1 MAENIWVQGQESY
14 FNEDAKFF
22 KDVYIY
28 GTLYYDLEGT
38 DNLTLDNL
46 IVNGQTTLNNLSVS
60 GFGSFSGP
68 VTLSST
74 LSVGSTATFISD
86 VNILGVLDVDNIDV
100 GVATVRERFELTNE
114 DGTNYLVGFATGPRA
129 GNIGIGSTLP
139 EQKLDIGGS
148 LRITDNIFDSVNFPG
163 GSSGYYL
170 SRDAN
175 GIRWVFV
182 PPDALS
188 EGFFVQN
195 EGVQVGVGSFTTI
208 NFIGNNSGGDLV
220 NATVNSGDTRIVD
233 VSIIDHWLKGPAGLT
248 TSVNVG
254 INVNSPQNTLDVG
267 GIALFRNELRV
278 SGVSSF
284 TDTVRIDASLRV
296 HDNDIVGTALTAKFA
311 HLAGVS
317 TFARQAGFSSVA
329 GIATFTPLAGVATYA
344 KTAGIATFVKIAGI
358 ATFARQAGFATVSG
372 ISTISLVSFAATFAK
387 KAGFSTVAGISTF
400 ANQAGFATV
409 SGISTFS
416 RLTGIA
422 TFARQSGF
430 ATVSGISTFAN
441 QAGFATVS
449 GISTFSILAG
459 IATFA
464 RQAGFATVSGISTFA
479 NQAGFSTIAGIATFA
494 NQSGFATVAG
504 FATNAARAGIA
515 TFIETVETLTNQDFF
530 IPFVENSTSQ
540 VSETVR
546 VDSGITYNPS
556 TDTLGIDGSLQVGS
570 AATVISTNAVGD
582 VGFNSTTPTR
592 AVDFQKDVRF
602 QQAIYDLNDNV
613 GFRTEKYQ
621 VPRNVLTTVGV
632 DTTGAIIGGRFYD
645 AANLIR
651 LNLDYIANES
661 IGFLTS
667 TDYKSP
673 AFALSSADYTS
684 CKDDIKDILKAITY
698 DITRG
703 GNSRCVGAG
712 ESYYNGGVLQHIT
725 GTDVN
730 GYSIKEATI
739 VAITTAAQ
747 VSRYVINNLP
757 APRSYQGVGNSVPL
771 IRDLTL
777 QDDPAVGFNTDPG
790 GCANVVSAITVCAG
804 IVTNIIELGAAA
816 FTTIGFTTT
825 SPNGKIIWA
834 PPGADAKN
842 IVYVSKYGNDDN
854 DGRTEG
860 SAKLTIGAAAAVAQ
874 PGDTIMV
881 RSGVYAENNPIG
893 LRTDVSVIGQDLRL
907 VTIYPQN
914 NDDVFYVRRGCL
926 IDSLSFAYSK
936 DPYDDAAP
944 LFIRGA
950 AVAFPPPAGIG
961 SARSG
966 FLDVGPA
973 NEGPS
978 GRWRSPYVRNCT
990 NFMSNSIGMK
1000 IDGNHV
1006 AAAFTGTNNLGQDLK
1021 CMVCDSFTQYNQNG
1035 IGVSITNKA
1044 YAQLV
1049 SIFTINSKIG
1059 IFAGSGG
1066 QCDLTNSNSSF
1077 GTFGLYADGTSGDEF
1092 TGITTGATV
1101 AAEEDTYKFFGIRDD
1116 ISNVRKPFDGQGAF
1130 FKINL
1135 DDYADTGVKSGI
1147 VTEPLRTIR
1156 TIKITNGGSGY
1167 TVSAPP
1173 NIIVSAPFGPEG
1185 ILAELSANVS
1195 AAGTISSID
1204 IISSGRNFLPPG
1216 SGSNQQDITVTIS
1229 GSGGATAEAVTD
1241 PILYTVSTATEP
1253 TSVGVTT
1260 VTFNEFVPYSVGIGV
1275 SVSFRRLSRIIT
1287 SSHSFEYIGA
1297 GTDINSA
1304 NPFQGGVPNPDNE
1317 VVAINGGQIPF
1328 TSTDQKG
1335 NFRIGQGLTIDQT
1348 TSTISGRD
1356 FNRAIQAN
1364 LTPLILALGG

>member
-28 GTLYYDLEGT
+28 GKLYYDDLLGISGSI
-38 DNLTLDNL
+38 DAPNIN
-46 IVNGQTTLNNLSVS
+46 VS
-60 GFGSFSGP
+60 GIATIKNLF
-68 VTLSST
+68 VTGVST
-74 LSVGSTATFISD
+74 FLGNVSIASTVSVAGTATFGGNVAISSA
-86 VNILGVLDVDNIDV
+86 LTAATLDVDSIDV
-100 GVATVRERFELTNE
+100 GIATVRERFEITS
-114 DGTNYLVGFATGPRA
+114 DGGTRYVTAFGSGGRA
-129 GNIGIGSTLP
+129 GNVGIGSTLP
-139 EQKLDIGGS
+139 DQKLDVAGS
-148 LRITDNIFDSVNFPG
+148 VRIDQNIFDSVN
-163 GSSGYYL
+163 SSGANGYYL
-170 SRDAN
+170 SRDAG
-175 GIRWVFV
+175 GIRWVDAA
-182 PPDALS
+182 PDAQVN
-188 EGFFVQN
+188 GFFIQN
-195 EGVQVGVGSFTTI
+195 EGTFVTGAGTSFTTI
-208 NFIGNNSGGDLV
+208 NFIGTRSGGDLV
-220 NATVNSGDTRIVD
+220 NATDAGGGVIDVD
-233 VSIIDHWLKGPAGLT
+233 IIDHWTKNGSGIHT
-248 TSVNVG
+248 TVNVG
-254 INVNSPQNTLDVG
+254 INVVSPQTTLDVG
-267 GIALFRNELRV
+267 GVAWFRDELRV
-278 SGVSSF
+278 SGVATF
-284 TDTVRIDASLRV
+284 TQEVRIDAPLRV
-296 HDNDIVGTALTAKFA
+296 HLNDIIGTATTAVYA
-311 HLAGVS
+311 HNAGVATVS
-317 TFARQAGFSSVA
+317 YATSYAPLA
-329 GIATFTPLAGVATYA
+329 GIATFARIAGVATYA
-344 KTAGIATFVKIAGI
+344 KNAGIATFARIAGI
-358 ATFARQAGFATVSG
+358 ATFARQAGFATVAG
-372 ISTISLVSFAATFAK
+372 ISTRSNVAFAATFAK
-387 KAGFSTVAGISTF
+387 QAGFATASGISTFSRISGISTF

-416 RLTGIA
+416 R
-422 TFARQSGF
+422 
-430 ATVSGISTFAN
+430 
-441 QAGFATVS
+441 
-449 GISTFSILAG
+449 LAG

-479 NQAGFSTIAGIATFA
+479 NQAGFSTVAGIATFA

-515 TFIETVETLTNQDFF
+515 TFIETVQTLTNQDFF
-530 IPFVENSTSQ
+530 IPFVENSTSTGI
-540 VSETVR
+540 ETVR

-556 TDTLGIDGSLQVGS
+556 TNALGIDGTLEVG
-570 AATVISTNAVGD
+570 AASTVIATNAVGNI
-582 VGFNSTTPTR
+582 GFNSTIPTR

-944 LFIRGA
+944 LFIKGA

-966 FLDVGPA
+966 FLGVGPA

-990 NFMSNSIGMK
+990 NFMTNSIGMK

-1021 CMVCDSFTQYNQNG
+1021 CMVCDSFTQYNENG

-1059 IFAGSGG
+1059 IFAASGG

-1101 AAEEDTYKFFGIRDD
+1101 SAEEDTYNFFGIRDD
-1116 ISNVRKPFDGQGAF
+1116 IGNIRKPFDGQGAF

-1135 DDYADTGVKSGI
+1135 DEYPDTGVKSGI

-1167 TVSAPP
+1167 SAAAPP
-1173 NIIVSAPFGPEG
+1173 NITVSTPLGPEG

-1195 AAGTISSID
+1195 AAGTITSVD

-1253 TSVGVTT
+1253 TTVGVTT

>member
-22 KDVYIY
+22 RDVYIY
-28 GTLYYDLEGT
+28 GKLYYDFDDEDNDNLNL
-38 DNLTLDNL
+38 DNLT
-46 IVNGQTTLNNLSVS
+46 VSGQTTLNNLSVS
-60 GFGSFSGP
+60 GISTFVGISTF
-68 VTLSST
+68 SST
-74 LSVGSTATFISD
+74 LFANQFSVSGVSTFNND
-86 VNILGVLDVDNIDV
+86 VNIFGTLDVDNIDV
-100 GVATVRERFELTNE
+100 GIATVRERFELTS
-114 DGTNYLVGFATGPRA
+114 DSGTNYLVGFSSGSRA
-129 GNIGIGSTLP
+129 GSIGIGSTLP
-139 EQKLDIGGS
+139 EQLLDIGNS
-148 LRITDNIFDSVNFPG
+148 VRIVRNIFDSANF
-163 GSSGYYL
+163 SGDNGYFL

-175 GIRWVFV
+175 GIRWVSA
-182 PPDALS
+182 PPNAITD
-188 EGFFVQN
+188 GVFVQN
-195 EGVQVGVGSFTTI
+195 EGVSVGIGSFTTI
-208 NFIGNNSGGDLV
+208 NFIGNASGGDLV
-220 NATVNSGDTRIVD
+220 NATVNGSNSSIVD
-233 VSIIDHWLKGPAGLT
+233 VNIIDHWLKNASGLHT
-248 TSVNVG
+248 TSNVG
-254 INVNSPQNTLDVG
+254 INVVSPQTTLDVN
-267 GIALFRNELRV
+267 GIAWFRDELRV
-278 SGVSSF
+278 SGVSTF
-284 TDTVRIDASLRV
+284 TDLVRIDAELRV
-296 HDNDIVGTALTAKFA
+296 HDNDIIGTATTAIY
-311 HLAGVS
+311 
-317 TFARQAGFSSVA
+317 ARNA
-329 GIATFTPLAGVATYA
+329 GIATYA
-344 KTAGIATFVKIAGI
+344 D
-358 ATFARQAGFATVSG
+358 R
-372 ISTISLVSFAATFAK
+372 
-387 KAGFSTVAGISTF
+387 AGFS
-400 ANQAGFATV
+400 
-409 SGISTFS
+409 
-416 RLTGIA
+416 
-422 TFARQSGF
+422 
-430 ATVSGISTFAN
+430 TVSGISTFAI
-441 QAGFATVS
+441 QSGFSTVS
-449 GISTFSILAG
+449 G

-464 RQAGFATVSGISTFA
+464 IQSGFSTVSGIATFAILSGIATYAEQAGFATVSGISTFA
-479 NQAGFSTIAGIATFA
+479 IQA
-494 NQSGFATVAG
+494 GFATVSGISTFAIQSGFSTVSGIATYAILAG
-504 FATNAARAGIA
+504 VATYADTAGLATNATRAGVS

-530 IPFVENSTSQ
+530 IPFVENSTST
-540 VSETVR
+540 SNETVR

-556 TDTLGIDGSLQVGS
+556 TNTLGIDGTLEVGVGG
-570 AATVISTNAVGD
+570 TVITTTGIGS
-582 VGFNSTTPTR
+582 VGFGSVTPTQDI
-592 AVDFQKDVRF
+592 DFQKDVRF
-602 QQAIYDLNDNV
+602 QKAIYDTNNNV
-613 GFRTEKYQ
+613 GFVSEKYQ

-651 LNLDYIANES
+651 LNLDFIANEAV
-661 IGFLTS
+661 GFLTS

-684 CKDDIKDILKAITY
+684 CKDDIKDILKAVTY

-703 GNSRCVGAG
+703 GNSRSVGAG
-712 ESYYNGGVLQHIT
+712 LSYYNGITLQHIT

-730 GYSIKEATI
+730 GYSIKDATI

-747 VSRYVINNLP
+747 VARYVINNLP
-757 APRSYQGVGNSVPL
+757 PTTSYQGVGNSIPL

-777 QDDPAVGFNTDPG
+777 QDDPSYSSNTDPD

-804 IVTNIIELGAAA
+804 IVTTIIGGGPSAAPNIN
-816 FTTIGFTTT
+816 
-825 SPNGKIIWA
+825 SPDGKIVWA
-834 PPGADAKN
+834 PAGADSKN

-881 RSGVYAENNPIG
+881 RTGVYAENNPIG
-893 LRTDVSVIGQDLRL
+893 LRTDVSVVGQDLRL

-926 IDSLSFAYSK
+926 LDSLSFAYSK
-936 DPYDDAAP
+936 DPYDDSAP
-944 LFIRGA
+944 ISITAA

-966 FLDVGPA
+966 FLDPGPC

-990 NFMSNSIGMK
+990 NFMTDSIGMK

-1049 SIFTINSKIG
+1049 SIFTINCKIG
-1059 IFAGSGG
+1059 IFAGAGG

-1077 GTFGLYADGTSGDEF
+1077 GDYGLYADGTSDDEF
-1092 TGITTGATV
+1092 TGITTGTTV
-1101 AAEEDTYKFFGIRDD
+1101 AAEQDTYTLFGMRDEF
-1116 ISNVRKPFDGQGAF
+1116 SNVRKPFDGQGAF

-1135 DDYADTGVKSGI
+1135 DDYSDTGVKSGI

-1156 TIKITNGGSGY
+1156 SIKITNGGSGY
-1167 TVSAPP
+1167 TASAPP
-1173 NIIVSAPFGPEG
+1173 NVTVSAPFGPEG

-1204 IISSGRNFLPPG
+1204 IISSGRNFLPAG
-1216 SGSNQQDITVTIS
+1216 SGSNQQDITITFS
-1229 GSGGATAEAVTD
+1229 GSGGATAEAITD
-1241 PILYTVSTATEP
+1241 PILYTINTATEP
-1253 TSVGVTT
+1253 TTTGVTT

-1275 SVSFRRLSRIIT
+1275 SVSMRRLSRIIT
-1287 SSHSFEYIGA
+1287 SSHSFEYIGS
-1297 GTDINSA
+1297 GTDINRA
-1304 NPFQGGVPNPDNE
+1304 NPFQGGVPIPENE
-1317 VVAINGGQIPF
+1317 IVAINGGQVPF

>member
-1 MAENIWVQGQESY
+1 MSSENIWVQGQESY

-22 KDVYIY
+22 KDVYVY
-28 GTLYYDLEGT
+28 GKLYYDFDGT
-38 DNLTLDNL
+38 GDDLTLDNL
-46 IVNGQTTLNNLSVS
+46 TVNEQSYLNNLYVAGLSTFVGASQFNSSVTI
-60 GFGSFSGP
+60 GGI
-68 VTLSST
+68 V
-74 LSVGSTATFISD
+74 SVGNTATFQSD
-86 VNILGVLDVDNIDV
+86 VNILGTLDVDNIDV
-100 GVATVRERFELTNE
+100 GIATIRDRFEITS
-114 DGTNYLVGFATGPRA
+114 DSGTNYLVGFATGSRA

-139 EQKLDIGGS
+139 EQLLDVGNSI
-148 LRITDNIFDSVNFPG
+148 RIVRNIFDSANFPG
-163 GSSGYYL
+163 DNGYFL

-175 GIRWVFV
+175 GIRWISA
-182 PPDALS
+182 PPNAQTD
-188 EGFFVQN
+188 GFFAQN
-195 EGVQVGVGSFTTI
+195 EGVSVGVGSFTTI
-208 NFIGNNSGGDLV
+208 NFIGNGSGGDVV
-220 NATVNSGDTRIVD
+220 NAVVNSSDSNILDVNIVD
-233 VSIIDHWLKGPAGLT
+233 HWIRNGAGIHT
-248 TSVNVG
+248 TVNVG
-254 INVNSPQNTLDVG
+254 INVVSPQTTLDVN
-267 GIALFRNELRV
+267 GIVWVRDELRV
-278 SGVSSF
+278 SGVSTF
-284 TDTVRIDASLRV
+284 TQLVRIDAPLRV
-296 HDNDIVGTALTAKFA
+296 HDNLITGTATTALYA
-311 HLAGVS
+311 NNSGIA
-317 TFARQAGFSSVA
+317 TYADQAGFS
-329 GIATFTPLAGVATYA
+329 
-344 KTAGIATFVKIAGI
+344 
-358 ATFARQAGFATVSG
+358 
-372 ISTISLVSFAATFAK
+372 
-387 KAGFSTVAGISTF
+387 
-400 ANQAGFATV
+400 
-409 SGISTFS
+409 
-416 RLTGIA
+416 
-422 TFARQSGF
+422 
-430 ATVSGISTFAN
+430 TVSGISTFA
-441 QAGFATVS
+441 
-449 GISTFSILAG
+449 I
-459 IATFA
+459 
-464 RQAGFATVSGISTFA
+464 QAGFATVSGISTFA
-479 NQAGFSTIAGIATFA
+479 IQSGFSTVSGISTFAIQAGFATVSGISTFA
-494 NQSGFATVAG
+494 IQAGFATVAG
-504 FATNAARAGIA
+504 ISTFAIQAGFATVSGISTFAIQAGFATVSGISTFAIQSGFSTVSGIATFAIQSGFATEAGFSTNSARAGIA
-515 TFIETVETLTNQDFF
+515 TFIQTTETLTNQDFF
-530 IPFVENSTSQ
+530 IPFVQNSTSQ
-540 VSETVR
+540 TSETVR

-556 TDTLGIDGSLQVGS
+556 TNALGVDGTLEVGVGG
-570 AATVISTNAVGD
+570 TVITTTGIGS
-582 VGFNSTTPTR
+582 VGFNSTSPTR
-592 AVDFQKDVRF
+592 DVDFQKDVRF
-602 QQAIYDLNDNV
+602 QQAIYDTDDNV
-613 GFRTEKYQ
+613 GFRTERYQ

-632 DTTGAIIGGRFYD
+632 DTSGNIIGGRFYD

-661 IGFLTS
+661 VGFLTS

-684 CKDDIKDILKAITY
+684 CKDDIKDILRAITY

-712 ESYYNGGVLQHIT
+712 ESYYNAGVLQHIT

-747 VSRYVINNLP
+747 ISRYVINNLP
-757 APRSYQGVGNSVPL
+757 APISYQGVGNSVPL

-777 QDDPAVGFNTDPG
+777 QDDSAVGVNTSPD

-825 SPNGKIIWA
+825 SPNGKVVWA
-834 PPGADAKN
+834 PAGADARN
-842 IVYVSKYGNDDN
+842 LVWVTKYGNDDN

-914 NDDVFYVRRGCL
+914 DDDVFYVRRGCL

-936 DPYDDAAP
+936 DPYDDSAP
-944 LFIRGA
+944 LYITGA

-961 SARSG
+961 SARTG
-966 FLDVGPA
+966 FLGLGPA

-1077 GTFGLYADGTSGDEF
+1077 GDYGLYADGTSGDEF

-1101 AAEEDTYKFFGIRDD
+1101 AAEQDTYIFYGVRDD
-1116 ISNVRKPFDGQGAF
+1116 LSNIRKPFDGQGAF

-1135 DDYADTGVKSGI
+1135 DDYADTGAKSGI

-1156 TIKITNGGSGY
+1156 SINITNGGSGY
-1167 TVSAPP
+1167 SASAPP
-1173 NIIVSAPFGPEG
+1173 NVTVSTPFGPES

-1204 IISSGRNFLPPG
+1204 IISSGRNFLPAG
-1216 SGSNQQDITVTIS
+1216 SGSNQQDITITIS
-1229 GSGGATAEAVTD
+1229 GSGGATAEALTD
-1241 PILYTVSTATEP
+1241 PILYTVNTATEP
-1253 TSVGVTT
+1253 TAVGVST
-1260 VTFNEFVPYSVGIGV
+1260 VTFNEFVPYSVGAGV

-1297 GTDINSA
+1297 GVDINSA